1 MNPSEKPAN
10 ANPTKRTTQGFIAGG
25 LIGGLG
31 GLIGLGGAEFRLP
44 VLKGLFKL
52 PTLEAVIFN
61 KAMSLVVVATAL
73 LSRSVNIEWGLLFD
87 QWAIAVNLLA
97 GSLIG
102 AWFAAGFAMK
112 IPAATLDRI
121 VFALL
126 LGLAFVM
133 IAEHVFQLHWLGGA
147 LVPDGPL
154 RWFIGL
160 IAGLI
165 IGTVAAVLGVA
176 GGELLIPT
184 ITILYGLD
192 IKLAGSLSLA
202 ISLPTMLVGFARYT
216 QSNSFAV
223 LKREKGLFGGMTAGS
238 LVGAVI
244 GGLAIGFVAPSWL
257 IILLAVVLLISAY
270 KTFQHS
276 KAH

>member
-1 MNPSEKPAN
+1 MRWLVRHRP
-10 ANPTKRTTQGFIAGG
+10 TQGFFAGG
-25 LIGGLG
+25 LIGWLG

-52 PTLEAVIFN
+52 PTLEAIIFN
-61 KAMSLVVVATAL
+61 KAMSLVVVSTAL
-73 LSRSVNIEWGLLFD
+73 LARSASIPWHDLFA
-87 QWAIAVNLLA
+87 QWPIAVNLLF

-102 AWFAAGFAMK
+102 AWFAAGYAMK
-112 IPAATLDRI
+112 MPAALLDRI
-121 VFALL
+121 VFILL
-126 LGLAFVM
+126 LLLALVM
-133 IAEHVFQLHWLGGA
+133 IGEHVLHLHWIGGA

-154 RWFIGL
+154 RWVIGL
-160 IAGLI
+160 IAGLV

-184 ITILYGLD
+184 ITILYGVD

-216 QSNSFAV
+216 QSGSFAV
-223 LKREKGLFGGMTAGS
+223 LKRESHLFGGMTAGS
-238 LVGAVI
+238 LLGAVL
-244 GGLAIGFVAPSWL
+244 GGLTIGFIAPSWL

-276 KAH
+276 QAGAK

>member
-1 MNPSEKPAN
+1 MPPL
-10 ANPTKRTTQGFIAGG
+10 KRPIKGFIAGG

-44 VLKGLFKL
+44 VLKGIFGL
-52 PTLEAVIFN
+52 PTLEAIIFN

-73 LSRSVNIEWGLLFD
+73 LARSYHIEWATLGA
-87 QWAIAVNLLA
+87 QWPIALNLLL
-97 GSLIG
+97 GSLVG
-102 AWFAAGFAMK
+102 AWFAAGVAMK
-112 IPAATLDRI
+112 IRAVTLDKI
-121 VFALL
+121 VFFLL
-126 LGLAFVM
+126 IGLAFVM
-133 IAEHVFQLHWLGGA
+133 IAEQFFKLHWLGGA
-147 LVPDGPL
+147 LVPEGPV
-154 RWFIGL
+154 RWIIGI

-165 IGTVAAVLGVA
+165 IGIVAAVLGVA

-216 QSNSFAV
+216 QSGSFSV
-223 LKREKGLFGGMTAGS
+223 LQREKPLFIGMTAGS
-238 LVGAVI
+238 LIGAI
-244 GGLAIGFVAPSWL
+244 LGGLALGFIAPDWL
-257 IILLAVVLLISAY
+257 IIALAAILLISAY

-276 KAH
+276 RAH

>member
-1 MNPSEKPAN
+1 MNKSRLKRPA
-10 ANPTKRTTQGFIAGG
+10 QGFLAGG

-44 VLKGLFKL
+44 VLKGIFGL

-73 LSRSVNIEWGLLFD
+73 IARSSNIEWSALAA
-87 QWAIAVNLLA
+87 QWPIALNLLL

-102 AWFAAGFAMK
+102 VWFAAGVAMRTQ
-112 IPAATLDRI
+112 ARTLDRL
-121 VFALL
+121 VFFLL
-126 LGLAFVM
+126 IGLAFVM
-133 IAEHVFQLHWLGGA
+133 IGEHIFKLHWLGGA

-154 RWFIGL
+154 RWIIGM

-165 IGTVAAVLGVA
+165 IGIVAAVLGVA

-202 ISLPTMLVGFARYT
+202 ISLPTMLVGFARYS
-216 QSNSFAV
+216 QSGSFGV
-223 LKREKGLFGGMTAGS
+223 LKREQPLLFGMTAGS
-238 LVGAVI
+238 FFGAAL
-244 GGLAIGFVAPSWL
+244 GGLAIGFIAPDWL
-257 IILLAVVLLISAY
+257 IVALAVILLISAY
-270 KTFQHS
+270 TTFQHS
-276 KAH
+276 RAH